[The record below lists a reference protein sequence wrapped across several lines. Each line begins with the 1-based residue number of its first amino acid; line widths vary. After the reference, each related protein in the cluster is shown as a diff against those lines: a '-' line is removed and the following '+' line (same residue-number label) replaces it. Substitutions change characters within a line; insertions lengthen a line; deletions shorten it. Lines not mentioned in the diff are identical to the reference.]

1 MSLEFIGFIGPQESS
16 ESLAP
21 RGPVVDVEFIK
32 AFAQAQEYGGFD
44 KTLLAVNTAAPD
56 SLVLASYVAAHTHRL
71 GLLVAHRPGFQA
83 PTFAA
88 RQFATLDQLTQGRAS
103 INVITGGDSGDLQR
117 DGEQLLDKDER
128 YARTDEYLE
137 IFKKT
142 WTSEQPFDHKGQY
155 YQIEDNLTQVK
166 PVQKPHLPIFFSGAS
181 DAAVEVAAKHADV
194 YMMWGEPVE
203 DIRARIEQVRKAAAK
218 YGREK
223 HIRFSLSLRPVLGA
237 TEEAAWKHADQILE
251 DAKQRAGQG
260 GGWRRFKEGAK
271 TNVGSERLVEF
282 ARQKRVHDQRLWTEI
297 AALTGASGN
306 STSLVGTPDQV
317 AEAALEYY
325 KVGVTTFLFRG
336 FDPLRDAVEYGQ
348 ELLPRIRALVE
359 QYESSSPTALA
370 S

>member
-16 ESLAP
+16 ESLSP
-21 RGPVVDVEFIK
+21 RGPIVDVNFIN

-44 KTLLAVNTAAPD
+44 KVLLAVNTAAPD
-56 SLVLASYVAAHTHRL
+56 SLVLASYVAAQTQKL

-88 RQFATLDQLTQGRAS
+88 RQLATLDQLTQGRAAVN
-103 INVITGGDSGDLQR
+103 IITGGDSGDLQR
-117 DGEQLLDKDER
+117 DGETVLNKDER
-128 YARTDEYLE
+128 YKRTDEYLE

-142 WTSEQPFDHKGQY
+142 WTSEQPFDHQGDFY
-155 YQIEDNLTQVK
+155 RIEDNLTQVK
-166 PVQKPHLPIFFSGAS
+166 PAQKPYLPIFFSGAS

-203 DIRARIEQVRKAAAK
+203 EIRARIAQVRKAAAK

-223 HIRFSLSLRPVLGA
+223 HIRFSLSLRPILGA
-237 TEEAAWKHADQILE
+237 TEAVAWDRANQILE
-251 DAKQRAGQG
+251 DAKLRVGEQ

-271 TNVGSERLVEF
+271 TNIGSERLVEF
-282 ARQKRVHDQRLWTEI
+282 SRQKRVHDQRLWTEI
-297 AALTGASGN
+297 AALTSASGN

-359 QYESSSPTALA
+359 QQSVKPALA